1 MITLRYYEMNDK
13 KLLSFVSKE
22 KELNFL
28 PLKVVNNYIT
38 IYRGDG
44 YIKNKSIV
52 DKINENKDNLNAF
65 TVYTND
71 EEIISMLQLNCLNKE
86 TMKYSIYIN
95 DVWVYK
101 LCENL
106 KTPSVLPPAA
116 FTFSVIS
123 ESVMFPE

>member
-1 MITLRYYEMNDK
+1 MITLRYYEMNDGE
-13 KLLSFVSKE
+13 LLSFVNE
-22 KELNFL
+22 KITAINFL
-28 PLKVVNNYIT
+28 PLKSYDNYII

-52 DKINENKDNLNAF
+52 DKINENKDNLNDF
-65 TVYTND
+65 TIYTND
-71 EEIISMLQLNCLNKE
+71 EELLLMLQVNCLNKE

-106 KTPSVLPPAA
+106 KPINDILKMYKNGR
-116 FTFSVIS
+116 F
-123 ESVMFPE
+123 EK

>member
-28 PLKVVNNYIT
+28 PLKVANNYII

-44 YIKNKSIV
+44 YVKNKSIV
-52 DKINENKDNLNAF
+52 DKINENKDNLKDF
-65 TVYTND
+65 TIYTND
-71 EEIISMLQLNCLNKE
+71 EELLLMLQVNCLNKE
-86 TMKYSIYIN
+86 TMRYSIYIN
-95 DVWVYK
+95 DIWVYK

-106 KTPSVLPPAA
+106 KLTNDILKMYKNGR
-116 FTFSVIS
+116 F
-123 ESVMFPE
+123 EK

>member
-28 PLKVVNNYIT
+28 PLKVANNYIT

-52 DKINENKDNLNAF
+52 DKINEYKDNLNDF
-65 TVYTND
+65 TIYTND
-71 EEIISMLQLNCLNKE
+71 EELLLMLQLNCLNKE
-86 TMKYSIYIN
+86 TMRYSIYIN

-106 KTPSVLPPAA
+106 KLTNDILKMYKNGR
-116 FTFSVIS
+116 F
-123 ESVMFPE
+123 EK

>member
-28 PLKVVNNYIT
+28 PLKVANNYIT

-52 DKINENKDNLNAF
+52 DKINENKDNINAF

-106 KTPSVLPPAA
+106 KSTNDILKMYKNGR
-116 FTFSVIS
+116 F
-123 ESVMFPE
+123 EK

>member
-13 KLLSFVSKE
+13 KLLSFVSRE
-22 KELNFL
+22 KESNFL
-28 PLKVVNNYIT
+28 PLKVANNYIT

-52 DKINENKDNLNAF
+52 DKITENKANLNAF
-65 TVYTND
+65 TFYTND

-86 TMKYSIYIN
+86 TMRYSIYIN

-106 KTPSVLPPAA
+106 KLTNDILKMYKNGR
-116 FTFSVIS
+116 F
-123 ESVMFPE
+123 EK

>member
-28 PLKVVNNYIT
+28 PLKFANNYIT

-106 KTPSVLPPAA
+106 KLPNDILKMYKNGR
-116 FTFSVIS
+116 F
-123 ESVMFPE
+123 EK

>member
-28 PLKVVNNYIT
+28 PLKVANNYIT

-106 KTPSVLPPAA
+106 KLTNDILKMYKNGR
-116 FTFSVIS
+116 F
-123 ESVMFPE
+123 EK

>member
-28 PLKVVNNYIT
+28 PLKFANNYIT

-52 DKINENKDNLNAF
+52 DKINEDKDNLNAF

-86 TMKYSIYIN
+86 TMRYSIYIN

-106 KTPSVLPPAA
+106 KPTNDILKMYKNGR
-116 FTFSVIS
+116 F
-123 ESVMFPE
+123 EK

>member
-1 MITLRYYEMNDK
+1 MIILRYYEMNDK

-28 PLKVVNNYIT
+28 PFKAAANNYIT

-86 TMKYSIYIN
+86 TMRYSIYIN

-106 KTPSVLPPAA
+106 KLTNDILKMYKNGR
-116 FTFSVIS
+116 F
-123 ESVMFPE
+123 EK

>member
-13 KLLSFVSKE
+13 RLLSFVGKE

-28 PLKVVNNYIT
+28 PLKVANNYIT

-52 DKINENKDNLNAF
+52 DKINENKDNINAF

-106 KTPSVLPPAA
+106 KLTNDILKMYKNGR
-116 FTFSVIS
+116 F
-123 ESVMFPE
+123 EK

>member
-1 MITLRYYEMNDK
+1 MITLRYYEMSDK

-28 PLKVVNNYIT
+28 PLKVANNYIT

-44 YIKNKSIV
+44 YVKNKSIV
-52 DKINENKDNLNAF
+52 DKINENKDNLNDF
-65 TVYTND
+65 TIYTND
-71 EEIISMLQLNCLNKE
+71 EELLLMLQVNCLNKE
-86 TMKYSIYIN
+86 TMRYSIYIN

-106 KTPSVLPPAA
+106 KLTNDILKMYKNGR
-116 FTFSVIS
+116 F
-123 ESVMFPE
+123 EK

>member
-13 KLLSFVSKE
+13 RLLSFVGKE

-28 PLKVVNNYIT
+28 PLKVANNYIT

-52 DKINENKDNLNAF
+52 DKINENKDNINAF

-106 KTPSVLPPAA
+106 KLTNDILKMYKNGR
-116 FTFSVIS
+116 FKK
-123 ESVMFPE
+123 

>member
-28 PLKVVNNYIT
+28 PLKVANNYIT

-52 DKINENKDNLNAF
+52 DKINENKDNLNDF
-65 TVYTND
+65 TIYTMMRN
-71 EEIISMLQLNCLNKE
+71 
-86 TMKYSIYIN
+86 Y
-95 DVWVYK
+95 
-101 LCENL
+101 
-106 KTPSVLPPAA
+106 
-116 FTFSVIS
+116 F
-123 ESVMFPE
+123 

>member
-28 PLKVVNNYIT
+28 PLKVANNYIT

-44 YIKNKSIV
+44 YIKNKSIA
-52 DKINENKDNLNAF
+52 DKINENKDNLKDF
-65 TVYTND
+65 TIYTND
-71 EEIISMLQLNCLNKE
+71 EELLLMLQVNCLNKE
-86 TMKYSIYIN
+86 TMRYSIYIN

-106 KTPSVLPPAA
+106 KLTNDILKMYKNGR
-116 FTFSVIS
+116 F
-123 ESVMFPE
+123 EK

>member
-1 MITLRYYEMNDK
+1 MIILRYYEMNDK

-28 PLKVVNNYIT
+28 PFKVAANNYIT

-52 DKINENKDNLNAF
+52 DKITENKDNLNDF
-65 TVYTND
+65 TIYTND

-106 KTPSVLPPAA
+106 KPTNDILKMYKNGR
-116 FTFSVIS
+116 FKK
-123 ESVMFPE
+123 

>member
-28 PLKVVNNYIT
+28 PLKFANNYIT

-52 DKINENKDNLNAF
+52 DKINENKDNINAF

-101 LCENL
+101 LCGNL
-106 KTPSVLPPAA
+106 KPTNDILKMYKNGR
-116 FTFSVIS
+116 F
-123 ESVMFPE
+123 EK